1 MIHRTPD
8 LRETDMTH
16 KPIQFKSIRFSLPHK
31 LCFEQLDE
39 TISYGQRIAIIGQNG
54 CGKSTLLQMMQG
66 LIEPTDG
73 ELILPQDAVIGY
85 VPQLIEQF
93 DSLSGGQRFNEKLT
107 QALAA
112 FPNILLLDEPTNH
125 LDRKNRNSLMRML
138 RSFEGTLVIV
148 THDIELLRH
157 AIDIIWHIDQGRV
170 RVFTGSYDDY
180 RHELAI
186 QHRAIEQEL
195 SLLSKQKKTA
205 HLALMKEQTRAK
217 NSRIGGE
224 KKIEN
229 RKWPTIGSA
238 VKMSRSNETSN
249 RKKSEISQKRQMLS
263 EQMSALRMPE
273 IIKPTFS
280 IQVGESGRV
289 LVSISDGAV
298 GFDHPILASINLS
311 ITNGDRIAIH
321 GDNGSGKSTL
331 IRAILGD
338 TTIHKTGSWQALGRE
353 FIGYLDQHYSTLDA
367 QKTVLEVIQDCVL
380 NWSHAEIRKHLNDF
394 LFRKNEEINTTVL
407 SLSGGEKVR
416 LSLAQIAANTPKLL
430 ILDEIT
436 NNLDL
441 ETRDHVIEVLND
453 YPGAMIVISHD
464 ADFLLSIGVTAN
476 YGIKISANKA
486 DPNEFFCA

>member
-1 MIHRTPD
+1 
-8 LRETDMTH
+8 MTQ
-16 KPIQFKSIRFSLPHK
+16 IQFKSISFSLPHK
-31 LCFEQLDE
+31 LCFEQLNE

-54 CGKSTLLQMMQG
+54 CGKSTLLQMLRG

-125 LDRKNRNSLMRML
+125 LDRKNRNSLIRML

-148 THDIELLRH
+148 THDVELLR
-157 AIDIIWHIDQGRV
+157 DIVDTIWHIDQGRV

-186 QHRAIEQEL
+186 QYQSIEQEL
-195 SLLSKQKKTA
+195 SLLSKQKKTE

-238 VKMSRSNETSN
+238 VKMSRSNETSHH
-249 RKKSEISQKRQMLS
+249 KKSKISQKRQMLS
-263 EQMSALRMPE
+263 DQMSALQMPE
-273 IIKPTFS
+273 IIKPKFS
-280 IQVGESGRV
+280 IQAGESGRV
-289 LVSISDGAV
+289 LVSICDGSL
-298 GFDHPILASINLS
+298 GFDRPILASINLS
-311 ITNGDRIAIH
+311 ITNGSRIAIH

-338 TTIHKTGSWQALGRE
+338 TTIHKTGSWQVLGRE

-441 ETRDHVIEVLND
+441 ETRDHVIQVLND

-464 ADFLLSIGVTAN
+464 VDFLLSIGVTAN
-476 YGIKISANKA
+476 YGIKIRANKA
-486 DPNEFFCA
+486 GLNEFFCA